1 MYLTQV
7 YNQNSPMNYQPSESG
22 FENEEELVAR
32 VTPTFSKHNTQS
44 LHLTIGLQ
52 VLLQNEKTNCT
63 LGIGTWTE
71 WKVPGRRAL
80 CKSCGDDMLPNASPS
95 EVQALD

>member
-32 VTPTFSKHNTQS
+32 VTPTFSKHNT
-44 LHLTIGLQ
+44 
-52 VLLQNEKTNCT
+52 
-63 LGIGTWTE
+63 
-71 WKVPGRRAL
+71 
-80 CKSCGDDMLPNASPS
+80 
-95 EVQALD
+95 